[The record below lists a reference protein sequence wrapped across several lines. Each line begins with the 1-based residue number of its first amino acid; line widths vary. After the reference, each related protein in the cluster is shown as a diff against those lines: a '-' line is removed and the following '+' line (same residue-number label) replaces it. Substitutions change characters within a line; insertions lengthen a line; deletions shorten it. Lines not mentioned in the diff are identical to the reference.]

1 MAEKFTILMI
11 IYHLKSPELR
21 LDIHTKPEQQ
31 AYTVRTTGLRNPSNR
46 HTKPEQ
52 QANKARATGK
62 QSPNN
67 RHIKSE
73 QHTYKV

>member
-31 AYTVRTTGLRNPSNR
+31 A
-46 HTKPEQ
+46 
-52 QANKARATGK
+52 NKARATGK

-67 RHIKSE
+67 RHIKPEQQAYKARATGIQSLNNIHTKSE
-73 QHTYKV
+73 RRA

>member
-31 AYTVRTTGLRNPSNR
+31 AQKVRTTGIRNPSNR
-46 HTKPEQ
+46 HIKPEQ
-52 QANKARATGK
+52 QAYKARATG
-62 QSPNN
+62 
-67 RHIKSE
+67 I
-73 QHTYKV
+73 

>member
-31 AYTVRTTGLRNPSNR
+31 AQKARTTGIQSPSYR
-46 HTKPEQ
+46 QTKPEQ
-52 QANKARATGK
+52 QA
-62 QSPNN
+62 
-67 RHIKSE
+67 
-73 QHTYKV
+73 YKV